1 MSGMW
6 EEFGGLQSVNSRETL
21 AVFELPLYHK
31 ISLLPR
37 LAPCRYLWA
46 VRMFPLS
53 HRFVEFHEFSS
64 STVIS

>member
-6 EEFGGLQSVNSRETL
+6 EEFGLQSVNSRETL

-31 ISLLPR
+31 ISLLPS
-37 LAPCRYLWA
+37 LVPCRYLWA

-53 HRFVEFHEFSS
+53 HQFVEFHKFSS
-64 STVIS
+64 FTVIS